1 MITTSGLIDSIART
15 TQFIE
20 KSDFLN
26 KDKMVKVIQQATR
39 FLSDHSH
46 NPDVTREMG
55 AAITDLQGR
64 LVSKQDATSLISE
77 IDLLTSDVCSSIVE
91 IVPEES
97 GGLRSR
103 PAKTTRG
110 RPPAPVEPP
119 ARTTAGG
126 AGRPGRGRAAC
137 APSTRG
143 RPPSTSS
150 CRRRR
155 RRKDLPAARA

>member
-97 GGLRSR
+97 GGLRSIR
-103 PAKTTRG
+103 
-110 RPPAPVEPP
+110 
-119 ARTTAGG
+119 
-126 AGRPGRGRAAC
+126 
-137 APSTRG
+137 
-143 RPPSTSS
+143 
-150 CRRRR
+150 
-155 RRKDLPAARA
+155 